1 MPQERKL
8 NLDVKGLE
16 SKLREYSVI
25 LKLTRR
31 PTREEFLRISKIAG
45 AVILIIGLIGFLIYV
60 FLTVLPESI

>member
-1 MPQERKL
+1 M
-8 NLDVKGLE
+8 DVKGLE